1 MEMSRLLHRG
11 IWQHY
16 RVIAIKIK
24 FSFKSPVQNYEPK
37 SRTMGL
43 EFRDLDEA
51 NVSWSHPNVN
61 AAAVAPQLEQQA
73 GCSQL
78 VQEDRG
84 RWGGPGGPRDRGLA
98 HVFWMVLGV
107 VWRTQG
113 REKVDGLSC
122 LGQGHLCAVLPII
135 THLGGKGTDAAPR
148 DRMEP
153 ATSLAPHPCRVHS
166 WQRCGTVVPLP
177 SHE

>member
-84 RWGGPGGPRDRGLA
+84 RWGGPGGPR
-98 HVFWMVLGV
+98 
-107 VWRTQG
+107 
-113 REKVDGLSC
+113 
-122 LGQGHLCAVLPII
+122 GQGTPPCLLDGAGSSLGHTRQGEGGWTQLSRPRASLCC
-135 THLGGKGTDAAPR
+135 AARHNTPWWEG
-148 DRMEP
+148 DR
-153 ATSLAPHPCRVHS
+153 PCPER
-166 WQRCGTVVPLP
+166 
-177 SHE
+177 